1 MLFLKAAG
9 IGASILVILALVIT
23 LLKQVIAFIGII
35 TTVIKFGVIL
45 IFVAIFIAVALMVFR
60 TFNENRKSKE

>member
-1 MLFLKAAG
+1 MLSLKAAG

-23 LLKQVIAFIGII
+23 LLKQIIAFIGII
-35 TTVIKFGVIL
+35 TTIIKFSVIL

-60 TFNENRKSKE
+60 TFRENRRQKE